1 MASILALYFRTF
13 SPVIYMSMKR
23 FLPFSFL
30 VSVLLLLS
38 ELTSAQEKRFT
49 ILHTSDEHSTL
60 LPLPLTEYHPTEQH
74 PGIGGFARLST
85 KVKEIKA
92 MKGDEPVVLLSA
104 GDIMGGSPFAWLIL
118 KQQSIELELM
128 NHIGYAAM
136 TIGNHEFDYGP
147 DILANYF
154 LKAAYRRGHTQP
166 MKVVASNLDIP
177 SGHKLLEVE
186 MLPYHIVEL
195 SNGLKMGLL
204 GILGASAYSLAP
216 GAKEVN
222 ITDQYKAA
230 QKAIDQLKEEGAD
243 VIVLLSHSGI
253 EEDRQMAKKLKGLD
267 VILGGHDHIKTP
279 EPESVNGTIIVHPGY
294 YLQYVGKLEF
304 SYDTDLKDLKL
315 LNGGLQSDYL
325 QLLDSSIPEDSTVA
339 AMITGYTDSLNAF
352 ISEFTGERFTD
363 IQSSVIKSDFPVVK
377 ERDLSES
384 SIGNFV
390 TDAMRIVGS
399 EVIGNRVDFAFQG
412 NGVIRA
418 EVLPGSMPWSKGNFA
433 LFDLLTIVGLGSGN
447 DGMPGYPMVS
457 VYMTAKEIF
466 NVLEVTSML
475 SQFYA
480 DNFFLQVSGL
490 RYTYDPGKSM
500 WGRIPFLNVP
510 LPATMAVK
518 SVHLYRGDDPQ
529 RSDGEWI
536 EITPE
541 TEGLFHIVTDYYL
554 AAFLPMVK
562 EKLPKMEII
571 FKNQQGETVHIDDC
585 IVKNGD
591 HEFKIWEAVARY
603 AHQVESMPAIYQSPY
618 GRIVEERG
626 IPLYVWTITALIL
639 LFTGIL
645 AFIRRRKMRQA

>member
-1 MASILALYFRTF
+1 MIGLYFRTF
-13 SPVIYMSMKR
+13 SPIIHLSMKR
-23 FLPFSFL
+23 FLPLSFL
-30 VSVLLLLS
+30 LSALLLLS
-38 ELTSAQEKRFT
+38 FALTAQEKKFT

-74 PGIGGFARLST
+74 PGVGGFARLST
-85 KVKEIKA
+85 KVQQIKA
-92 MKGDEPVVLLSA
+92 AKGDEPVVLLSA

-128 NHIGYAAM
+128 NQIGYAAM

-147 DILANYF
+147 DILADYF
-154 LKAAYRRGHTQP
+154 LRAGYKKGHEHP

-186 MLPYHIVEL
+186 MLPYQIIEL

-230 QKAIDQLKEEGAD
+230 QKTIDELKQNGAD

-253 EEDRQMAKKLKGLD
+253 EEDRLMAKKLKGLD

-279 EPESVNGTIIVHPGY
+279 EPELINGTIIVHPGY

-304 SYDTDLKDLKL
+304 AFDSESRELKL

-325 QLLDSSIPEDSTVA
+325 QILDSSIPEDSTVA
-339 AMITGYTDSLNAF
+339 AKIAVYTDSLNAF
-352 ISEFTGERFTD
+352 LADFTEDRFTD
-363 IQSSVIKSDFPVVK
+363 IASSVISSDFPVIK

-390 TDAMRIVGS
+390 TDAMRIIGS
-399 EVIGNRVDFAFQG
+399 EVIGDRVDFAFQG

-418 EVLPGSMPWSKGNFA
+418 EVLPGKMPWSKGKFA

-457 VYMTAKEIF
+457 VYMTAREIF

-490 RYTYDPGKSM
+490 KYTYDPGKSM

-518 SVHLYRGDDPQ
+518 SVQLYRGDDPQ
-529 RSDGEWI
+529 RADGEWM
-536 EITPE
+536 ELTPE
-541 TEGLFHIVTDYYL
+541 TEGLFHVVTDYYL

-571 FKNQQGETVHIDDC
+571 FKNKNGETVHIDDC
-585 IVKNGD
+585 IVKNGP

-603 AHQVESMPAIYQSPY
+603 AHQIETMPVMYQSPQ
-618 GRIVEERG
+618 GRITEDKG
-626 IPLYVWTITALIL
+626 IPLFVWTITALSL
-639 LFTGIL
+639 LLLGIL
-645 AFIRRRKMRQA
+645 ILIRRWRMRKA

>member
-1 MASILALYFRTF
+1 
-13 SPVIYMSMKR
+13 MKR
-23 FLPFSFL
+23 FLHLSFLLSIVLFFSF
-30 VSVLLLLS
+30 VL
-38 ELTSAQEKRFT
+38 TAQEKRFT

-85 KVKEIKA
+85 KVQQIKA
-92 MKGDEPVVLLSA
+92 LKNEEPVVLLSA

-118 KQQSIELELM
+118 KQQSFELELM
-128 NHIGYAAM
+128 NHIGYAAL

-147 DILANYF
+147 DILADYF
-154 LKAAYRRGHTQP
+154 LRAGYRKGHAHPT
-166 MKVVASNLDIP
+166 KIVASNLNIP

-186 MLPYHIVEL
+186 MLPYQILEL
-195 SNGLKMGLL
+195 SNGLKIGLL

-216 GAKEVN
+216 GAKDVK

-230 QKAIDQLKEEGAD
+230 QKTIDQLKEKGAD

-253 EEDRQMAKKLKGLD
+253 EEDRLMAKKLKGLN

-279 EPESVNGTIIVHPGY
+279 EPELLNGTIIVHPGY

-304 SYDTDLKDLKL
+304 AFDTKLRTLKL
-315 LNGGLQSDYL
+315 LNGGVESDYL

-339 AMITGYTDSLNAF
+339 AMIAGYTDSLNAF
-352 ISEFTGERFTD
+352 LSEFTGERFTD
-363 IQSSVIKSDFPVVK
+363 IRSSIINSDFSVIK
-377 ERDLSES
+377 EQDLSES

-390 TDAMRIVGS
+390 TDAMRIIGS
-399 EVIGNRVDFAFQG
+399 EVIGDRVDFAFQG

-418 EVLPGSMPWSKGNFA
+418 EVLPGKMPWSKGKFA

-490 RYTYDPGKSM
+490 KYTYDPGKSM
-500 WGRIPFLNVP
+500 WGRVPFLNVP
-510 LPATMAVK
+510 LPATMAIK
-518 SVHLYRGDDPQ
+518 SVHLYRGNDPQ
-529 RSDGEWI
+529 RADGEWI

-571 FKNQQGETVHIDDC
+571 FKNKNGETVSIDDC
-585 IVKNGD
+585 IVKNGA
-591 HEFKIWEAVARY
+591 HEFKVWEAVARY
-603 AHQVESMPAIYQSPY
+603 AHQIETMPSIYQSPQ

-626 IPLYVWTITALIL
+626 IPLFVWTITALSL
-639 LFTGIL
+639 LLLGIL
-645 AFIRRRKMRQA
+645 ISIRRWRMHKS